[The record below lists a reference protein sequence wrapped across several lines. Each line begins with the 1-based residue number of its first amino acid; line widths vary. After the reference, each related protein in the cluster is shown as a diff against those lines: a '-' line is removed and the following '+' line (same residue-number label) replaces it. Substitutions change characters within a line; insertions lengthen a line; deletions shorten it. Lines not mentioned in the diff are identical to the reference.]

1 VAGLYEDE
9 PVPPQRSTRSQTAVQ
24 SKTAVLGWV
33 LPVVVA
39 VLLVVTTVAL
49 AVSHSTELS
58 STRLDTP
65 DLGLALGLFVA
76 AATIIGLILWIVIL
90 ATEEN
95 AHGAPPKRRKGRF
108 ISQISLLVL
117 ALAVL
122 FLYRRRDRG
131 PVDPVTNLASPIAG
145 PGGGTGIASPVAAP
159 ASGGG
164 GFFLLFILG
173 SVVAAGVLAGLIL
186 ARRARREALD
196 LDDELAE
203 PDAAGDLSAALSA
216 AERASYVDDDPRMVI
231 IGCYEA
237 LEGVLARRGIS
248 RGRAET
254 ASAVLASAERAG
266 LLSRTGAGQA
276 AGLVEIFE
284 RARFSPHDM
293 TSRDVDEARGRLAA
307 LRADIAARRL
317 SGEFDGQRSEQP
329 VAGAAEA
336 PR

>member
-1 VAGLYEDE
+1 M
-9 PVPPQRSTRSQTAVQ
+9 
-24 SKTAVLGWV
+24 
-33 LPVVVA
+33 A

-58 STRLDTP
+58 SSRLDTP
-65 DLGLALGLFVA
+65 DLSLAFGLFVA

-95 AHGAPPKRRKGRF
+95 AQGVPPKRRKGRF
-108 ISQISLLVL
+108 ASQIALLAIAVT
-117 ALAVL
+117 VL

-131 PVDPVTNLASPIAG
+131 PVDPLTNLPPQIAG
-145 PGGGTGIASPVAAP
+145 PGAGTGVASPVAAP

-164 GFFLLFILG
+164 GFMLLFILG

-186 ARRARREALD
+186 ARRARRAALD
-196 LDDELAE
+196 LDEELTE
-203 PDAAGDLSAALSA
+203 PDAAADLSAALSA
-216 AERASYVDDDPRMVI
+216 AERASYADDDPRMVI

-248 RGRAET
+248 RGQAET
-254 ASAVLASAERAG
+254 ASAVLVSAERAG
-266 LLSRTGAGQA
+266 LLSRSGAVQA
-276 AGLVEIFE
+276 EGLVEIFE

-293 TSRDVDEARGRLAA
+293 TDRDVDEARGRLAA

-317 SGEFDGQRSEQP
+317 SGEYDEQLSEQA
-329 VAGAAEA
+329 VAGATEA

>member
-1 VAGLYEDE
+1 
-9 PVPPQRSTRSQTAVQ
+9 VQ

-65 DLGLALGLFVA
+65 DLGMAIGLFVA

-90 ATEEN
+90 TTEEN
-95 AHGAPPKRRKGRF
+95 AQGAPPKRRKGRF
-108 ISQISLLVL
+108 ASQIALLVI
-117 ALAVL
+117 ALVVL

-131 PVDPVTNLASPIAG
+131 PVDPTTNLPPQFAQR
-145 PGGGTGIASPVAAP
+145 GGTGIATPGPEP

-164 GFFLLFILG
+164 GFMLLFVLG

-186 ARRARREALD
+186 ARRARRAALE
-196 LDDELAE
+196 LDEELAE
-203 PDAAGDLSAALSA
+203 PDAAADLSAALSA
-216 AERASYVDDDPRMVI
+216 AERATYADDDPRMVI

-248 RGRAET
+248 RGQADT

-266 LLSRTGAGQA
+266 LLSRTGAVEA
-276 AGLVEIFE
+276 EGLVEIFE

-293 TSRDVDEARGRLAA
+293 NSRDVDGARSRLAA

-317 SGEFDGQRSEQP
+317 AGEYDEHVSEQA
-329 VAGAAEA
+329 VAGA
-336 PR
+336 PDSLR

>member
-1 VAGLYEDE
+1 
-9 PVPPQRSTRSQTAVQ
+9 VQ

-58 STRLDTP
+58 ATRLDTP
-65 DLGLALGLFVA
+65 DLGLAMGLFVA

-90 ATEEN
+90 TTEEN
-95 AHGAPPKRRKGRF
+95 AQGAPPKRRKGRF
-108 ISQISLLVL
+108 ASQIALLGIALLVL
-117 ALAVL
+117 Y
-122 FLYRRRDRG
+122 LYRRRDGG
-131 PVDPVTNLASPIAG
+131 PVDPNIFPPQIAPPG
-145 PGGGTGIASPVAAP
+145 GGGTGAATPIPQP

-164 GFFLLFILG
+164 GFILLFVLG

-186 ARRARREALD
+186 ARRARRAALE
-196 LDDELAE
+196 LEDELAE
-203 PDAAGDLSAALSA
+203 PDAAADLSAALSA
-216 AERASYVDDDPRMVI
+216 AERASYAGNDPRMVI

-248 RGRAET
+248 RGQADT

-266 LLSRTGAGQA
+266 LLSRAGAVDA
-276 AGLVEIFE
+276 EDLVKIFE

-293 TSRDVDEARGRLAA
+293 TSRDVDEARSRLAA
-307 LRADIAARRL
+307 LRQDIAARRL
-317 SGEFDGQRSEQP
+317 VGEYSEPETAQ
-329 VAGAAEA
+329 AGPPEA
-336 PR
+336 GVPR

>member
-1 VAGLYEDE
+1 M
-9 PVPPQRSTRSQTAVQ
+9 PPPRSTRSKKAVQ

-65 DLGLALGLFVA
+65 DLGLAIGLFVA

-90 ATEEN
+90 TTEES
-95 AHGAPPKRRKGRF
+95 AQGAPPKRRKGRF
-108 ISQISLLVL
+108 ASQIAILGIALL
-117 ALAVL
+117 VL

-131 PVDPVTNLASPIAG
+131 PVDPTINLPTPLG
-145 PGGGTGIASPVAAP
+145 PPGGGTGIAAP
-159 ASGGG
+159 IPDPATGGG
-164 GFFLLFILG
+164 GFILLFVLG

-186 ARRARREALD
+186 ARRARRAALD

-203 PDAAGDLSAALSA
+203 PDAAADLSAALSA
-216 AERASYVDDDPRMVI
+216 AERASYADDDPRMVI
-231 IGCYEA
+231 IGCYEV

-248 RGRAET
+248 RGQADT

-266 LLSRTGAGQA
+266 LLSRAGAA
-276 AGLVEIFE
+276 EAEGLVEIFE

-293 TSRDVDEARGRLAA
+293 TGRDVDEARSRLAA

-317 SGEFDGQRSEQP
+317 QGEYAEHESAQAAAATNSG
-329 VAGAAEA
+329 A
-336 PR
+336 PESGTPR